1 MQVQVK
7 TPAGEEKLFSKH
19 GIPRKVSCQTISSVY
34 YVFYILVAHHLPW
47 PLTEPHNLK
56 TIPFCFCVFS
66 VPEADPSGESVVLG
80 YYDFLQLK
88 DRSRVL
94 TAAEKA
100 AMEESMRRDK
110 EEKMVRHVHVA
121 YRQDIRLTHYNNIHA
136 ALNGQPNFTKS
147 VLCCNKYIQYLN
159 TRSYE

>member
-1 MQVQVK
+1 M
-7 TPAGEEKLFSKH
+7 
-19 GIPRKVSCQTISSVY
+19 
-34 YVFYILVAHHLPW
+34 
-47 PLTEPHNLK
+47 
-56 TIPFCFCVFS
+56 
-66 VPEADPSGESVVLG
+66 PEADPSGESVVLG

-136 ALNGQPNFTKS
+136 ALNGQPTFTKS
-147 VLCCNKYIQYLN
+147 VLCCNKYIQYWN
-159 TRSYE
+159 THSYE